1 MSEHARLFMKLT
13 GETTGVIKGESVVA
27 VRRGMIELE
36 DWNWKLARG
45 KKTADADA
53 VEPSVFGFS
62 KRMDSAT
69 SVMLKAMTGGEL
81 LEAEIRIEDSA
92 LNMVAMTITLH
103 AAQIIGYDVR
113 TQIGEKSTSVDEE
126 WLFDY
131 KSIEFEYRENL
142 DAGWMQVEVDRPPGS
157 STDSPSNEKKKQIK
171 LLTKD
176 MSVQDLA
183 QLWDEIKA
191 ESAVERTVKT
201 DTTGEG

>member
-27 VRRGMIELE
+27 ARKDMIELE
-36 DWNWKLARG
+36 DWNWKLARA
-45 KKTADADA
+45 KKGAAADA

-62 KRMDSAT
+62 KRMDTSS
-69 SVMLKAMTGGEL
+69 SVMLKAMTSGEL
-81 LEAEIRIEDSA
+81 LEAEIRIEDSS

-103 AAQIIGYDVR
+103 AAQVIGYDLR
-113 TQIGEKSTSVDEE
+113 TQVSEKSNSVDEE
-126 WLFDY
+126 WVLDY

-142 DAGWMQVEVDRPPGS
+142 DAGWMQVEVDRPAGS
-157 STDSPSNEKKKQIK
+157 STDSPTNEKKKQIM

-183 QLWDEIKA
+183 NIWDEIKA
-191 ESAVERTVKT
+191 ASAVERSLKP
-201 DTTGEG
+201 DSEPG